1 MSEKPNLGTW
11 ELEASIPKEKEGGN
25 WTKFDEMLQ
34 KAKEDGKITHN
45 EFDELLQK
53 YENDK
58 KWILDSKWEK
68 LMVLTETWVNLKE
81 FFDNLL
87 KEMLADWFTI
97 NNPRDLEMLPSKGYV
112 LPKDVKVWDK
122 LTIDKWNTLKT
133 LSWYSNNPI
142 NDDRVNLKEW
152 TDWKDWERIE
162 VDRKE
167 FSWSLDFNTTE
178 LSKVQKKY
186 DAADTKVKELE
197 LIIPPDNKAIE
208 QAKKEL
214 EVAKDNLEKAKVS
227 LETKAKVEE
236 AKVWVQKLAKESK
249 NNPNDPKAREAFEKA
264 LQSALTFFASALNK
278 LFHLGINVEELFW
291 NDWKNFKEAKKFVD
305 DNNWVITWE
314 KLTEHLGKIKPEN
327 DRKNILASLNEII
340 ISHYSTEISWFS
352 WWVFILKWDDIVIS
366 KWDKEKQV
374 ILWDAV
380 KLLSS
385 WMGWKNDD
393 ENKGKLV
400 EFLNNK
406 MKEKTKEK
414 IEAQKQKPVEEAP
427 AAQAAQAAPT
437 APTAK
442 EETVPSVN
450 AQKKDESKTE
460 TWAKPKETLSE
471 TPETSKYK
479 IKSWDTLSKIAK
491 EYDLSIRDIM
501 NANKWKIKNP
511 NMIYAWRT
519 INIPSKKA

>member
-1 MSEKPNLGTW
+1 MPEKQNLGTW
-11 ELEASIPKEKEGGN
+11 ESEASIPKEKNWN
-25 WTKFDEMLQ
+25 WTKLEEMLT
-34 KAKEDGKITHN
+34 KAKEDWKITHEEYDN
-45 EFDELLQK
+45 LLQK
-53 YENDK
+53 YEQDK
-58 KWILDSKWEK
+58 KWILEWER
-68 LMVLTETWVNLKE
+68 LMVLSDTWKKLKD

-97 NNPRDLEMLPSKGYV
+97 NNSRDLKMLSDKGYI

-122 LTIDKWNTLKT
+122 LTIDNWKTLKT

-152 TDWKDWERIE
+152 TDWKDWER
-162 VDRKE
+162 VQADKKE
-167 FSWSLDFNTTE
+167 YSWKLDFE
-178 LSKVQKKY
+178 IKDSKEQQDFDK
-186 DAADTKVKELE
+186 AAAKVKELE
-197 LIIPPDNKAIE
+197 LKIPPDNKAIE
-208 QAKKEL
+208 KANKEL

-236 AKVWVQKLAKESK
+236 AKAWVQKLANESK
-249 NNPNDPKAREAFEKA
+249 KNPNDPKAREAFEKA

-305 DNNWVITWE
+305 DNNWVITWK

-340 ISHYSTEISWFS
+340 ISHYSTETSWFS
-352 WWVFILKWDDIVIS
+352 WWVFKFKWDDIVIS

-380 KLLSS
+380 NLLSS
-385 WMGWKNDD
+385 WMGWKNDT

-414 IEAQKQKPVEEAP
+414 TEEQKTVEEVPVAP
-427 AAQAAQAAPT
+427 AAAPVTPAAAP
-437 APTAK
+437 APKDGLKNKELKTDAK
-442 EETVPSVN
+442 E
-450 AQKKDESKTE
+450 
-460 TWAKPKETLSE
+460 WAKPEEKQSE
-471 TPETSKYK
+471 TPETNKYK